1 MKKSFPIKI
10 VTFFHSIEKNIWGED
25 INANPCFATISILL
39 ATLVAAITTGGN
51 IINSWFD
58 TDLQCSWYITMTIL
72 LFIMVLN
79 VLESVLAAEN
89 AKVATLRCLLVIAC
103 MIGGALVGALTSVVV
118 AIILVIA
125 AVILGLYLL
134 SGAVSGAASGGSK
147 KGDVELRSYDII
159 DVMMGQDKISGT
171 MSSDGLTFDGNNG
184 KSYVRYEL
192 KQQRDLRARKSQH

>member
-10 VTFFHSIEKNIWGED
+10 VTFFHSVEKNIWGED
-25 INANPCFATISILL
+25 INANPCFATISILV
-39 ATLVAAITTGGN
+39 ATLAAGITTGGN

-79 VLESVLAAEN
+79 VLESILAAEN
-89 AKVATLRCLLVIAC
+89 AKVATLRSLLVIAC
-103 MIGGALVGALTSVVV
+103 MLGGALVGALTSVVI
-118 AIILVIA
+118 AIILAIA
-125 AVILGLYLL
+125 AVVLFLYLL
-134 SGAVSGAASGGSK
+134 SGAVSGGLSGGSK

-159 DVMMGQDKISGT
+159 DVMMGQDKLSGT

-184 KSYVRYEL
+184 KTYVRESTSSNDWYE
-192 KQQRDLRARKSQH
+192 K

>member
-89 AKVATLRCLLVIAC
+89 AKVATLRSLLVIAC
-103 MIGGALVGALTSVVV
+103 MLGGALVGALTSVVI
-118 AIILVIA
+118 AIILAIA
-125 AVILGLYLL
+125 AVVLFLYLL
-134 SGAVSGAASGGSK
+134 SGAVSGGLSGGSK

-159 DVMMGQDKISGT
+159 DVMMGQDKLSGT
-171 MSSDGLTFDGNNG
+171 MSSDGLTFDGSNG
-184 KSYVRYEL
+184 KTYVRESTSSNDWYE
-192 KQQRDLRARKSQH
+192 K

>member
-25 INANPCFATISILL
+25 INANPCFATISILV
-39 ATLVAAITTGGN
+39 ATLAAGITTGGN

-72 LFIMVLN
+72 LFIVVLN
-79 VLESVLAAEN
+79 VLESILAAEN
-89 AKVATLRCLLVIAC
+89 AKVATLRSLLVIAC
-103 MIGGALVGALTSVVV
+103 MLGGALVGALTSVVI
-118 AIILVIA
+118 AIILAIA
-125 AVILGLYLL
+125 AVVLCLYLL
-134 SGAVSGAASGGSK
+134 SGAVSGGLSGGSK

-159 DVMMGQDKISGT
+159 DVMMGQDKLSGT

-184 KSYVRYEL
+184 KTYVRESTSSNDWYE
-192 KQQRDLRARKSQH
+192 K

>member
-25 INANPCFATISILL
+25 INANPCFATISILV
-39 ATLVAAITTGGN
+39 ATLIAAITTGGN

-79 VLESVLAAEN
+79 VLESILAAEN
-89 AKVATLRCLLVIAC
+89 AKVATLRSLLVIAC
-103 MIGGALVGALTSVVV
+103 MLGGALVGALTSVVI
-118 AIILVIA
+118 AIILAIA
-125 AVILGLYLL
+125 AVVLFLYLL
-134 SGAVSGAASGGSK
+134 SGAVSGGLSGGSK

-159 DVMMGQDKISGT
+159 DVMMGQDKLSGT

-184 KSYVRYEL
+184 KTYVRESTSSNDWYE
-192 KQQRDLRARKSQH
+192 K

>member
-25 INANPCFATISILL
+25 INANPCFATISILV
-39 ATLVAAITTGGN
+39 ATLIAAITTGGN

-72 LFIMVLN
+72 LFIVVLN
-79 VLESVLAAEN
+79 VLESILAAEN
-89 AKVATLRCLLVIAC
+89 AKVATLRSLLVIAC
-103 MIGGALVGALTSVVV
+103 MLGGALVGALTSVVI
-118 AIILVIA
+118 AIILAIA
-125 AVILGLYLL
+125 AVVLFLYLL
-134 SGAVSGAASGGSK
+134 SGAVSGGLSGGSK

-159 DVMMGQDKISGT
+159 DVMMGQDKLSGT

-184 KSYVRYEL
+184 KTYVRESTSSNDWYE
-192 KQQRDLRARKSQH
+192 K

>member
-1 MKKSFPIKI
+1 MKKSFPIKKI

-25 INANPCFATISILL
+25 INANPCFATISILF
-39 ATLVAAITTGGN
+39 ATLIAAITTGGN

-79 VLESVLAAEN
+79 VLESILAAEN
-89 AKVATLRCLLVIAC
+89 AKVATLRSLLVIGC
-103 MIGGALVGALTSVVV
+103 MLGGALVGAITSVVI
-118 AIILVIA
+118 AIILAIA
-125 AVILGLYLL
+125 AVVLGLYLL
-134 SGAVSGAASGGSK
+134 SGALSGAASGGSK

-171 MSSDGLTFDGNNG
+171 MSSDGLTFDGSNG
-184 KSYVRYEL
+184 KTYVRDSCSGDFRE
-192 KQQRDLRARKSQH
+192 KIG

>member
-89 AKVATLRCLLVIAC
+89 AKVATLRSLLVLAC
-103 MIGGALVGALTSVVV
+103 MLGGALVGALTSVVI
-118 AIILVIA
+118 AIILAIA
-125 AVILGLYLL
+125 AVVLFLYLL
-134 SGAVSGAASGGSK
+134 SGAVSGGLSGGSK

-159 DVMMGQDKISGT
+159 DVMMGQDKLSGT

-184 KSYVRYEL
+184 KTYVRESTSSNDWYE
-192 KQQRDLRARKSQH
+192 K

>member
-25 INANPCFATISILL
+25 INANPCFATISILV
-39 ATLVAAITTGGN
+39 ATLAAGITTGGN

-72 LFIMVLN
+72 LFIVVLN
-79 VLESVLAAEN
+79 VLESILAAEN
-89 AKVATLRCLLVIAC
+89 AKVATLRSLLVIAC
-103 MIGGALVGALTSVVV
+103 MLGGALVGALTSVVI
-118 AIILVIA
+118 AIILAIA
-125 AVILGLYLL
+125 AVVLFLYLL
-134 SGAVSGAASGGSK
+134 SGAVSGGLSGGSK

-159 DVMMGQDKISGT
+159 DVMMGQDKLSGT

-184 KSYVRYEL
+184 KTYVRESTSSNDWYE
-192 KQQRDLRARKSQH
+192 K